1 MGRDGGGLDQGTQ
14 WCDILVVAV
23 LVAALTLLDA
33 GQDGAAGI
41 DVAQDHDLLLRDI
54 EGCQG
59 APAQGGIL
67 KRDEQALD
75 AATGHL
81 RLAAG
86 GLDGAAQPLQAH
98 ADVGD
103 VDGGLV
109 VPDDGRVD

>member
-1 MGRDGGGLDQGTQ
+1 MSPTRDVYKRQ
-14 WCDILVVAV
+14 
-23 LVAALTLLDA
+23 

-54 EGCQG
+54 EGCPG

-67 KRDEQALD
+67 KRDEQALES
-75 AATGHL
+75 ATGHL

-98 ADVGD
+98 ADVCLLYTSRC
-103 VDGGLV
+103 V
-109 VPDDGRVD
+109 